1 MTTVKH
7 LMERV
12 STIIAKDPDRAGEF
26 GGVYKSVLDGDEW
39 RTFAMKPKNLDET
52 MGDWK

>member
-12 STIIAKDPDRAGEF
+12 STVIAENPGRASEF

-39 RTFAMKPKNLDET
+39 RTFAMKLKNLDE